1 MPAMLLSAIGDGMS
15 VVAVAWLA
23 LRIAP
28 AAQAGL
34 WTALAVAAYTL
45 PATFGAAVLARL
57 VRSLAATTLVSVDA
71 TLRAVALGTI
81 AVLAIAGALAPA
93 AYVIL
98 LAGSS
103 LLHAWGNAGA
113 YTLIAELVPDED
125 RVNGNALLSMF
136 IQASY
141 VVGPALAGG
150 LTALAGPG
158 WVIAADAAS
167 FALLAITCVWAQA
180 AAIPTPP
187 AQPSSAIPSP
197 VSTATSGIRAILGN
211 RRLTGVLVVICVFF
225 FLYGPVEVALP
236 IHIAQEIHGSAA
248 LLGTFWANFGIGAIV
263 GGLAAGLLRHQ
274 PLWRIVAA
282 IIVGWGAA
290 LLPLGLT
297 DSVLPGL
304 IGFAVGGLIYGP
316 FNAICTELFQRSSPP
331 QLLSR
336 VLATRTALTTPSTA
350 LGTLVGGPI
359 VIAIGGRH
367 TLLASAVL
375 SIALG
380 VVVAAVP
387 LWWGRR
393 SLPRELISAD
403 DGSR

>member
-1 MPAMLLSAIGDGMS
+1 MLLSAIGDGMS

-28 AAQAGL
+28 AGEAGV
-34 WTALAVAAYTL
+34 WTALAVASYTL
-45 PATFGAAVLARL
+45 PATFGAAALARL
-57 VRSLAATTLVSVDA
+57 VRGLAGITLVGLDA

-81 AVLAIAGALAPA
+81 AVLAIAGELAPA
-93 AYVIL
+93 VYIIL

-125 RVNGNALLSMF
+125 RVNGNALLSTF
-136 IQASY
+136 IQGSY

-150 LTALAGPG
+150 LTAWAGPG
-158 WVIAADAAS
+158 WVIAADAAT
-167 FALLAITCVWAQA
+167 FALLAVTCISARGA
-180 AAIPTPP
+180 AVPTSPP
-187 AQPSSAIPSP
+187 QPSSAIAPP
-197 VSTATSGIRAILGN
+197 VSTARSGSRAILSN
-211 RRLTGVLVVICVFF
+211 RRLTGVLVVTCVFF

-248 LLGTFWANFGIGAIV
+248 LLGTFWATFGIGAIV
-263 GGLAAGLLRHQ
+263 GALAAGLLRHQ
-274 PLWRIVAA
+274 PLWKIVAV
-282 IIVGWGAA
+282 IIIGWGAA

-304 IGFAVGGLIYGP
+304 IGFAVGGVIYGP

-331 QLLSR
+331 HLLSR

-350 LGTLVGGPI
+350 LGTLLGGPL

-367 TLLASAVL
+367 TLLASAL
-375 SIALG
+375 LTITLG
-380 VVVAAVP
+380 VVVAAMQ
-387 LWWGRR
+387 LRRGRR

-403 DGSR
+403 DSSR